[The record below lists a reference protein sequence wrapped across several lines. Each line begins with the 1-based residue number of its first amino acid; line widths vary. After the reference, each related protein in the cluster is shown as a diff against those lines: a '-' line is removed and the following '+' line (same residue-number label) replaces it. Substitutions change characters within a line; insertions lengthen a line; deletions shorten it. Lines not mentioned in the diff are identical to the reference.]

1 MDLKATDPKAGALNA
16 GPRSDL
22 YNGFG
27 DTLTL
32 AFELALVPVIFAGIG
47 HVLDRWLGTEPLL
60 LIVWI
65 VLAVV
70 GLGAKMYYRYTAQ
83 MQAHEAEGP
92 WAR

>member
-1 MDLKATDPKAGALNA
+1 VDLKAAGPKA

-27 DTLTL
+27 DTLTV

-47 HVLDRWLGTEPLL
+47 HLLDRWLGTAPLL

-65 VLAVV
+65 ALAVT